1 MKCETCDVY
10 FHVGCAWN
18 AGYRFSFEIRPVK
31 EKWMSK
37 LPRATFK
44 EETGDMQALI
54 SCKSHSWNYTRLLYD
69 LGQKDRNTDLVGVSR
84 HIS

>member
-1 MKCETCDVY
+1 MT
-10 FHVGCAWN
+10 
-18 AGYRFSFEIRPVK
+18 
-31 EKWMSK
+31 K

-69 LGQKDRNTDLVGVSR
+69 LGQKDRNTDLVRPFPPCELQTEQANITSR
-84 HIS
+84 PH